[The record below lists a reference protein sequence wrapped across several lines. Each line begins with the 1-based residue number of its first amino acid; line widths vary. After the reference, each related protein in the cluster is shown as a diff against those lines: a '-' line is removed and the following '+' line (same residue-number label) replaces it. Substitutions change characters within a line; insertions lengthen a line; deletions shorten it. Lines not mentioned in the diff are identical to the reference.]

1 MSDYEHIRVGRFA
14 GGIAKVSFAR
24 PDTNNASTPE
34 MLREVRDAFNMLS
47 ADSDVRAIMLA
58 ADGKYFSVGADF
70 AFLEKLLD
78 MSAADIKSQVYAFF
92 QGAAKAIYRCPK
104 PTVAVVQGLAVTV
117 GCELALACD
126 FRVASDK
133 AGFVESW
140 IKLGI
145 MPPLGGVF
153 LLPRLIGLGRAA
165 DMCLRGSLVKGEEAL
180 RIGLVT
186 EMVPAEELE
195 DRSMAFATELAASPP
210 AAYAVVKESLHRAL
224 ETSMDA
230 EWSANLPNQALLL
243 SSDDF
248 REGLDAVKARRAPQ
262 FKGR

>member
-1 MSDYEHIRVGRFA
+1 MSDCEHIRVERLEGR
-14 GGIAKVSFAR
+14 IAKVSFAR
-24 PDTNNASTPE
+24 PDNNNASTPD

-47 ADSDVRAIMLA
+47 VDADVRAIMLA
-58 ADGKYFSVGADF
+58 ADGKFFSVGADF

-78 MSAADIKSQVYAFF
+78 MSAADIKSQIYAFF

-126 FRVASDK
+126 FRIASDK

-145 MPPLGGVF
+145 MPPLGGTF
-153 LLPRLIGLGRAA
+153 LLPRIVGLGRAA
-165 DMCLRGSLVKGEEAL
+165 DMCLRGLAVKGEEAL
-180 RIGLVT
+180 RIGLVS
-186 EMVPAEELE
+186 EMVPAEEL
-195 DRSMAFATELAASPP
+195 DARSIAFAIELASSAP

-243 SSDDF
+243 SSEDF
-248 REGLDAVKARRAPQ
+248 REGLDAVKARRAPV